1 MNPTE
6 QLRHISLAELAALG
20 LQGVAY
26 IKPVLIDDAAA
37 FAVFAADGTQ
47 IGALPTREAALAA
60 MRENDLEPVSLH

>member
-1 MNPTE
+1 MNPNE
-6 QLRHISLAELAALG
+6 QLRHISLADLAALG

-26 IKPVLIDDAAA
+26 IKPMAIDDTAA

-60 MRENDLEPVSLH
+60 LRENDLEPVSLH

>member
-6 QLRHISLAELAALG
+6 QLRRISLSELAALG

-26 IKPVLIDDAAA
+26 IKPVVIDDAAA

-47 IGALPTREAALAA
+47 IGALPTRDAALAA

>member
-6 QLRHISLAELAALG
+6 QLRRISLAELAALG

-26 IKPVLIDDAAA
+26 IKPMVIDDAAA

>member
-1 MNPTE
+1 MNLNE
-6 QLRHISLAELAALG
+6 RLRHISLSDLAALG

-26 IKPVLIDDAAA
+26 IKPVVIDKTAA

-60 MRENDLEPVSLH
+60 MRENDLEPVSVH

>member
-26 IKPVLIDDAAA
+26 IKPVVIDNAAA